1 MPSLRPSTRFVILLG
16 IAVFLAIFG
25 GKLLAIGRFGSDLPY
40 WDQWP
45 GEGMNT
51 IQPWFERH
59 EFWGPLFTGH
69 NEHRIAPTR
78 VLSLGLLLIG
88 GQWDAKVQC
97 VANAGLHAAMIVAF
111 VWWASR
117 RVTAGWLLFI
127 ALLLTLLA
135 STPIAWENVLAG
147 FQSQFYFLIA
157 FSWLGMGGVLGSPA
171 GSLRWVLGALACFV
185 AVVSMGSGMLCGA
198 PLIFVALAQAIFR
211 REGRRDAWI
220 NLGLGIAVCALGA
233 FLYIPAPHHASMRP
247 QSVLQFLSYFAR
259 CLAWPWYD
267 WPWMAL
273 VFWAP
278 WVVLVAG
285 WIRNFRL
292 KPDATHDILVAC
304 GLWVLAQAAAVSF
317 SRGGASLNPSIR
329 YGDVT
334 GLGVTLGLAIMAL
347 LAARHPLRWRVAG
360 GIYAALLVLTA
371 ILANRAVFANDLHRV
386 KSEFET
392 YEANVQAFLLT
403 NDERHLKQGAIPFPW
418 PNWLRDQLRNPTIS
432 RILPASVRTPVA
444 VEGFPEF
451 DMDRLPYRPIK
462 RMSAGAR
469 WESSTL
475 PAGKGWWKIETTG
488 DLGYSAADASLTLVS
503 ATNGAVLATIAPT
516 KPASDHWRAA
526 YVRVPTEPFRIVA
539 IAKGNASFAFSQPVA
554 MGPLSY
560 WVFRLLKE
568 GQLLLLGSL
577 LFFVPALLTLKRTQS
592 YAAPLFAP
600 KAATG

>member
-59 EFWGPLFTGH
+59 AFWGPLFTGH

-111 VWWASR
+111 LWWASR
-117 RVTAGWLLFI
+117 RVSPGWLVFI
-127 ALLLTLLA
+127 ALLLTMLA
-135 STPIAWENVLAG
+135 STPIVWENVLAG

-198 PLIFVALAQAIFR
+198 PLIFVALAQLGFR

-220 NLGLGIAVCALGA
+220 NLALGIAVCALGA
-233 FLYIPAPHHASMRP
+233 LLYIPAPHHASLRP
-247 QSVLQFLSYFAR
+247 QSMLQFLSYFAR

-267 WPWMAL
+267 WPGVAL
-273 VFWAP
+273 AFWAP
-278 WVVLVAG
+278 WGVLVVG
-285 WIRNFRL
+285 WVRNFRL

-317 SRGGASLNPSIR
+317 SRGGGSLNPSIR

-334 GLGVTLGLAIMAL
+334 GLGVPLGLVIMAL
-347 LAARHPLRWRVAG
+347 LAARHPLRWQVTG
-360 GIYAALLVLTA
+360 GVYAALLILTTL
-371 ILANRAVFANDLHRV
+371 LANRAVFANDLHRLRGQ
-386 KSEFET
+386 FNT

-403 NDERHLKQGAIPFPW
+403 GDESHLKQGAIPFPW
-418 PNWLRDQLRNPTIS
+418 PTWLRDQLKIPTIS
-432 RILPASVRTPVA
+432 QILPASVRTPLA

-451 DMDRLPYRPIK
+451 DEDRLPYRPIK
-462 RMSAGAR
+462 RMT
-469 WESSTL
+469 STL
-475 PAGKGWWKIETTG
+475 HWQSAILAAGNGWWKIETTG
-488 DLGYSAADASLTLVS
+488 DLGNPSGDASLALVSAAD
-503 ATNGAVLATIAPT
+503 GAVLATIAPT
-516 KPASDHWRAA
+516 KSAADHWRAA
-526 YVRVPTEPFRIVA
+526 YVRVPAEPFRIVA
-539 IAKGNASFAFSQPVA
+539 TTKGHAAFAFSQPIA
-554 MGPLSY
+554 MSSLSY
-560 WVFRLLKE
+560 WAFRLLKE
-568 GQLLLLGSL
+568 GRLFLLGSV
-577 LFFVPALLTLKRTQS
+577 FFFIPALLTLKRAQ
-592 YAAPLFAP
+592 ADAPLLFAARS
-600 KAATG
+600 AAG